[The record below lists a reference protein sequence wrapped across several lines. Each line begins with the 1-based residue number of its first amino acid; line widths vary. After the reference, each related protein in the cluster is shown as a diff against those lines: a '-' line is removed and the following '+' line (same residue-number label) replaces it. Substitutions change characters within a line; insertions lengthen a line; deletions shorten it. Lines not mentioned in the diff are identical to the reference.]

1 VNRPSPGARQK
12 HMRSCLA
19 DAEHSRLGCTLKR
32 ENTGECACGVDC
44 ALEAADA
51 GAVTATEADTTPHI
65 TGSDAGACSIN
76 FGSGASTIA
85 GAFKKES
92 VQLLTRQ

>member
-1 VNRPSPGARQK
+1 
-12 HMRSCLA
+12 
-19 DAEHSRLGCTLKR
+19 
-32 ENTGECACGVDC
+32 
-44 ALEAADA
+44 LEAADA

-65 TGSDAGACSIN
+65 TGSDSGACSIN
-76 FGSGASTIA
+76 FGSDASTIA